1 MILRLRPTGRPTGV
15 LVTALA
21 LVALI
26 AGVACGPSSSSTPT
40 SSKKLTVV
48 YFNAIQANTYTAAN
62 WKGITEECAVV
73 GCASTTQFDAGFNA
87 VKQYQQ
93 MQDAITSKK
102 YNTFI
107 VEPVDGAVM
116 VPVTQ
121 QAVAAGIT
129 VISVGT
135 AISTDLD
142 AVQPGV
148 KGAYNIGYAASG
160 NGVQLATLMKLAC
173 AQKDPC
179 NVVYMPADLKASNE
193 NVRSKA
199 AYDFIKTVPS
209 MKLIAT
215 PPSGFDAPS
224 GLKAAQDLLTAHP
237 KFDVIGGSAGQAIAG
252 AIPAFRDAGL
262 IGKIKIVSNGG
273 TVEECKWIRD
283 GTMFAA
289 VVHLPYTDGRLAVQ
303 EAQKVLDGHAADVP
317 AAVDESTI
325 SPIGTKLA
333 TLETLSTPAGQK
345 FMGEYTDT

>member
-1 MILRLRPTGRPTGV
+1 VNPKGTLVGV
-15 LVTALA
+15 LA
-21 LVALI
+21 LVALL
-26 AGVACGPSSSSTPT
+26 AAACGPSGSSGSTST
-40 SSKKLTVV
+40 GGKKLTVA
-48 YFNAIQANTYTAAN
+48 YFNAIEANTYTLAN
-62 WKGITEECAVV
+62 WKGITDECKVL
-73 GCASTTQFDAGFNA
+73 GCASTTQFDAGFGA

-93 MQDAITSKK
+93 MQDAITSGK
-102 YNTFI
+102 YNTFV

-116 VPVTQ
+116 VPVTR

-148 KGAYNIGYAASG
+148 IGAYNIGYAASA
-160 NGVQLATLMKLAC
+160 NGVQIAQLMQLAC
-173 AQKDPC
+173 GSKDPC

-199 AYDFIKTVPS
+199 AEDYINAVPS

-237 KFDVIGGSAGQAIAG
+237 NFDVIGGSAGQAIAG
-252 AIPAFRDAGL
+252 AIPAFRSAGL
-262 IGKIKIVSNGG
+262 IGKIKIVSNGA

-289 VVHLPYTDGRLAVQ
+289 VVQLPYTDGELAVQ
-303 EAQKVLDGHAADVP
+303 EAQKVLDGQASQVP
-317 AAVDESTI
+317 AAVDEASI
-325 SPIGTKLA
+325 SPIGTRLA
-333 TLETLSTPAGQK
+333 TLPSLSTPAGLK
-345 FMGEYTDT
+345 FTGEYTDT